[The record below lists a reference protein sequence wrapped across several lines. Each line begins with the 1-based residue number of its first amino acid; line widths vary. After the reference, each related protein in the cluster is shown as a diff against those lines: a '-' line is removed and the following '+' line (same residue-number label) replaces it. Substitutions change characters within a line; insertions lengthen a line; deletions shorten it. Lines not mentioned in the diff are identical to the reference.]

1 MYSNYLGEK
10 AFKRG
15 DFKISRDYFELTLN
29 EARDI
34 RNKNAERV
42 SLGNL
47 GLAYHHLSD
56 FKKAI
61 EFYQLALKIAK
72 DTGNKDGEGTIYN
85 NLGLAYKSL
94 SDFKKTIECYL
105 EKRFEYFS

>member
-15 DFKISRDYFELTLN
+15 DFKIARDYFEMPLN
-29 EARDI
+29 EAREI
-34 RNKNAERV
+34 GNKDAERI

-47 GLAYHHLSD
+47 GLAYQHLSD

-61 EFYQLALKIAK
+61 EFHQLALKIAK
-72 DTGNKDGEGTIYN
+72 DTGNKDQEGAIYN
-85 NLGLAYKSL
+85 NLGVPISL
-94 SDFKKTIECYL
+94 SVSSKKQSSFISWL
-105 EKRFEYFS
+105 

>member
-1 MYSNYLGEK
+1 M
-10 AFKRG
+10 
-15 DFKISRDYFELTLN
+15 TLN
-29 EARDI
+29 DAREI
-34 RNKNAERV
+34 GNKDEERV
-42 SLGNL
+42 SLSNL

-85 NLGLAYKSL
+85 NLGSV
-94 SDFKKTIECYL
+94 SQ
-105 EKRFEYFS
+105 